1 MIKNVILD
9 LDTGIDDTLALL
21 YVLAK
26 KDEINL
32 LGVTSVF
39 GNVET
44 LQSARNSLNILD
56 FFNRNDVD
64 VYLGSKGPYGK
75 DNYEVKE
82 YLFNI
87 HGKNGVGNIIFPTSK
102 REVKKD
108 GVKFIRDMIISHPG
122 NITIVPTGPLTNLA
136 HLYEIYPE
144 VLNVKHEVI
153 SMGGAL
159 TVEGNVTPHSEANY
173 YKDPLSAAKVFSKPI
188 NLKMIGLDVTQRSH
202 LYPIDIK
209 KWKGSKGELI
219 KKMVEFYIAFHK
231 TGYCYIHDPSA
242 VCAMLHPE
250 FFKFLS
256 IPMYITE
263 DGRSI
268 GKYNEN
274 LPLKQ
279 VAVDVDSISV
289 ERELISTWET
299 LFQ

>member
-1 MIKNVILD
+1 MKNVILD

-26 KDEINL
+26 KDEIKL

-64 VYLGSKGPYGK
+64 VYLGSKGPYGQG
-75 DNYEVKE
+75 NYEVKE
-82 YLFNI
+82 YLYNI

-144 VLNVKHEVI
+144 VLNIKHEVI

-173 YKDPLSAAKVFSKPI
+173 YKDPISAAKVFSKPI
-188 NLKMIGLDVTQRSH
+188 NFKMIGLDVTTRSH
-202 LYPIDIK
+202 LK
-209 KWKGSKGELI
+209 LEEVLKWNGEKGKLI
-219 KKMVEFYIAFHK
+219 QDMASFYIAYHK
-231 TGYCYIHDPSA
+231 KGYSFLHDPSA
-242 VCAMLHPE
+242 VCAILHPE

-256 IPMYITE
+256 PPMYITE

-268 GKYNEN
+268 GKYDEN
-274 LPLKQ
+274 IPLKQ

-289 ERELISTWET
+289 ERELINTWNT